1 MHELYGMGGELMIR
15 FDLDSFEAVTQQ
27 LMAAE
32 SEREICEIAMS
43 GVSSVFDVPLGA
55 LWLYDS
61 DASELQLAA
70 STERAD
76 EVFDRPVTYRPGNS
90 LSWEA
95 FEQDDVRTYSELD
108 DERSQYNENSPV
120 SSEIIL
126 PLAEYGVIN
135 IGSLTPVTFDDETV
149 RLARMYATHV
159 QAALQKAER
168 EHDLRVQRDRME
180 QLIGVVSHD
189 LRNPLH
195 VVEGRLE
202 LVRET
207 GDLSHLDDA
216 AEGVAR
222 MESLIDDL
230 LTLAKKGYAVE
241 DRTTISL
248 DTIVERTWE
257 MARTADATLK
267 IEGSAPVFGDQNR
280 LKQVFENLFRNAADH
295 AGDDVTVWVGPLVG
309 DGAAER
315 DSANERGE
323 GRVTGFY
330 VADDGPGIPAD
341 KLNDVLS
348 VDAFSGSNNG
358 LGLSIVTQITD
369 AHGWDISVSES
380 RAGGAR
386 FEVTDGT
393 KPVSPFHSW

>member
-1 MHELYGMGGELMIR
+1 MGGELMVA
-15 FDLDSFEAVTQQ
+15 FDLDSFEAVTQE

-43 GVSSVFDVPLGA
+43 GISSVFDVPLGG

-61 DASELQLAA
+61 DATELQLAA

-76 EVFDRPVTYRPGNS
+76 EVFDWPVTYRPGNS

-95 FEQDDVRTYSELD
+95 FEQDEVRTYPDLD
-108 DERSQYNENSPV
+108 DEQRQYNENSPV
-120 SSEIIL
+120 NSEIIL

-195 VVEGRLE
+195 VVEGRLD
-202 LVRET
+202 LARAT
-207 GDLSHLDDA
+207 DDLSHLDDA
-216 AEGVAR
+216 EEGIAR

-230 LTLAKKGYAVE
+230 LTLAREGYAVE
-241 DRTTISL
+241 DRTAISL
-248 DTIVERTWE
+248 DAIVERTWE
-257 MARTADATLK
+257 MARTADATLE

-295 AGDDVTVWVGPLVG
+295 AGDNVTVWVGPLVEG
-309 DGAAER
+309 EVPEIDSEDER
-315 DSANERGE
+315 IK

-330 VADDGPGIPAD
+330 VADDGPGIPPD
-341 KLNDVLS
+341 ILNDVLS
-348 VDAFSGSNNG
+348 VDTLSGSDNG
-358 LGLSIVTQITD
+358 LGLSIVAQITD
-369 AHGWDISVSES
+369 AHGWDISVTES

-393 KPVSPFHSW
+393 KPVSPFHS

>member
-1 MHELYGMGGELMIR
+1 MGGELTVT
-15 FDLDSFEAVTQQ
+15 FDLDSFEAVTRQ

-43 GVSSVFDVPLGA
+43 EISSVFDLPLGA

-61 DASELQLAA
+61 DATELQLAA

-76 EVFDRPVTYRPGNS
+76 EVFDWPVTYRPGNS

-95 FEQDDVRTYSELD
+95 FEQDEVRTYSELD
-108 DERSQYNENSPV
+108 DEQRQYNENSPV

-126 PLAEYGVIN
+126 PLTEYGVIN

-180 QLIGVVSHD
+180 QFIGVVSHD

-195 VVEGRLE
+195 VVEGRIE
-202 LVRET
+202 LVRES

-222 MESLIDDL
+222 MESLINDL
-230 LTLAKKGYAVE
+230 LTLAKEGYAVE
-241 DRTTISL
+241 DRTAISL
-248 DTIVERTWE
+248 DTIVEQTWE
-257 MARTADATLK
+257 MARTADATLQ

-295 AGDDVTVWVGPLVG
+295 AGDDVTVWVGPLV
-309 DGAAER
+309 DSGAA
-315 DSANERGE
+315 DIGSADARNE
-323 GRVTGFY
+323 GRVIGFY
-330 VADDGPGIPAD
+330 VADDGPGISPD
-341 KLNDVLS
+341 KLNDLLS
-348 VDAFSGSNNG
+348 VDALSGSDSG
-358 LGLSIVTQITD
+358 LGLSIVAQITD
-369 AHGWDISVSES
+369 AHGWDISVTES

-393 KPVSPFHSW
+393 KPVSPFHSS

>member
-1 MHELYGMGGELMIR
+1 
-15 FDLDSFEAVTQQ
+15 
-27 LMAAE
+27 
-32 SEREICEIAMS
+32 MS

-216 AEGVAR
+216 GR
-222 MESLIDDL
+222 
-230 LTLAKKGYAVE
+230 
-241 DRTTISL
+241 R
-248 DTIVERTWE
+248 R
-257 MARTADATLK
+257 
-267 IEGSAPVFGDQNR
+267 GS
-280 LKQVFENLFRNAADH
+280 H
-295 AGDDVTVWVGPLVG
+295 
-309 DGAAER
+309 
-315 DSANERGE
+315 
-323 GRVTGFY
+323 
-330 VADDGPGIPAD
+330 GI
-341 KLNDVLS
+341 
-348 VDAFSGSNNG
+348 
-358 LGLSIVTQITD
+358 
-369 AHGWDISVSES
+369 AH
-380 RAGGAR
+380 R
-386 FEVTDGT
+386 
-393 KPVSPFHSW
+393 

>member
-358 LGLSIVTQITD
+358 LGLSIVAQITD

>member
-1 MHELYGMGGELMIR
+1 MGGESTVA
-15 FDLDSFEAVTQQ
+15 FDLDAFEVVTRQ
-27 LMAAE
+27 LMSAE

-43 GVSSVFDVPLGA
+43 GVSAVFNLPLGA

-76 EVFDRPVTYRPGNS
+76 EVFDWPVTYRPGNS

-95 FEQDDVRTYSELD
+95 FEQDEVRTYSELTG
-108 DERSQYNENSPV
+108 RQSQYNENSPV

-126 PLAEYGVIN
+126 PLDEYGIIN
-135 IGSLTPVTFDDETV
+135 IGSLTPVAFDDETV

-180 QLIGVVSHD
+180 QFIGVVSHD

-207 GDLSHLDDA
+207 GDLSHLEDA
-216 AEGVAR
+216 EDGVAR
-222 MESLIDDL
+222 MKALIDDL
-230 LTLAKKGYAVE
+230 LTLAREGYAVE
-241 DRTTISL
+241 DRTAVSL
-248 DTIVERTWE
+248 DSLAERTWG
-257 MARTADATLK
+257 MARTGDATLTV
-267 IEGSAPVFGDQNR
+267 EGSAPVFGDENR

-295 AGDDVTVWVGPLVG
+295 AGDDAVVWVGPIVDDTETGG
-309 DGAAER
+309 DEDR
-315 DSANERGE
+315 SV

-341 KLNDVLS
+341 EQDDVLS
-348 VDAFSGSNNG
+348 VDGFSGGDTG
-358 LGLSIVTQITD
+358 LGLSIVAQITD
-369 AHGWDISVSES
+369 AHGWDISVTDS

>member
-1 MHELYGMGGELMIR
+1 MGGESTVA
-15 FDLDSFEAVTQQ
+15 FDLDSFETVTRE
-27 LMAAE
+27 LMAAA
-32 SEREICEIAMS
+32 SEREICDTAMA
-43 GVSSVFDVPLGA
+43 GIPSVFDVELGA
-55 LWLYDS
+55 LWLYDG

-95 FEQDDVRTYSELD
+95 FERDEVRTYSELD
-108 DERSQYNENSPV
+108 DERNQYNDASPV

-126 PLAEYGVIN
+126 PLDEYGVVN
-135 IGSLTPVTFDDETV
+135 IGSLTPVAFDDETV

-180 QLIGVVSHD
+180 RFIGVVSHD

-195 VVEGRLE
+195 VVEGRLD
-202 LVRET
+202 LARAT

-216 AEGVAR
+216 EAGVDR
-222 MESLIDDL
+222 MEALIDDL
-230 LTLAKKGYAVE
+230 LTLAREGYAVE
-241 DRTTISL
+241 ERTAVSL
-248 DTIVERTWE
+248 DALAERTWA
-257 MARTADATLK
+257 MARTADATLVV
-267 IEGSAPVFGDQNR
+267 EGSLPVYCDEER

-295 AGDDVTVWVGPLVG
+295 AGDAATVRVGPIVDGETDG
-309 DGAAER
+309 DDG
-315 DSANERGE
+315 
-323 GRVTGFY
+323 GRRATGFY
-330 VADDGPGIPAD
+330 VADDGPGIPVEKRDDLLA
-341 KLNDVLS
+341 
-348 VDAFSGSNNG
+348 VDGFSGGDSG
-358 LGLSIVTQITD
+358 LGLSIVAQIVD
-369 AHGWDISVSES
+369 AHGWEVSVTES
-380 RAGGAR
+380 RTGGAR

>member
-1 MHELYGMGGELMIR
+1 MGGELPVT
-15 FDLDSFEAVTQQ
+15 FDLDSFEAVTRQ
-27 LMAAE
+27 LMTAE

-43 GVSSVFDVPLGA
+43 GISSVFDLPLGA

-61 DASELQLAA
+61 DATELQLAA

-76 EVFDRPVTYRPGNS
+76 EVFDWPVTYRPGNS

-95 FEQDDVRTYSELD
+95 FEQDEVRTYSELD
-108 DERSQYNENSPV
+108 SERSQYNKNSPV

-135 IGSLTPVTFDDETV
+135 IGSLTPVTFDDEAV
-149 RLARMYATHV
+149 RLAQMYATHV

-180 QLIGVVSHD
+180 QFIGVVSHD

-195 VVEGRLE
+195 VVEGRIE

-222 MESLIDDL
+222 MESLINDL
-230 LTLAKKGYAVE
+230 LTLAKEGYAVE
-241 DRTTISL
+241 DRTAISL
-248 DTIVERTWE
+248 DAIVEQTWE

-280 LKQVFENLFRNAADH
+280 LKQVFENLFQNAADH
-295 AGDDVTVWVGPLVG
+295 AGEDVTVWVGPLV
-309 DGAAER
+309 DSGAAEIDR
-315 DSANERGE
+315 ADERTE
-323 GRVTGFY
+323 GRVIGFY
-330 VADDGPGIPAD
+330 VADDGPGIPSD
-341 KLNDVLS
+341 KLNDLLS
-348 VDAFSGSNNG
+348 VDALSGSDSG
-358 LGLSIVTQITD
+358 LGLSIVAQIID
-369 AHGWDISVSES
+369 AHGWDIAVTES

>member
-1 MHELYGMGGELMIR
+1 MGGEATVA
-15 FDLDSFEAVTQQ
+15 FDLDSFETATRQ

-32 SEREICEIAMS
+32 SEREICDIAMS
-43 GVSSVFDVPLGA
+43 GIPSVFDVDLGA

-76 EVFDRPVTYRPGNS
+76 EVFDWPVTYRPGNS

-95 FEQDDVRTYSELD
+95 FEQGEVRTYSELD
-108 DERSQYNENSPV
+108 DEHNQYNDASPV

-126 PLAEYGVIN
+126 PLGEYGVVN
-135 IGSLTPVTFDDETV
+135 IGSLTPVAFDDEAV

-180 QLIGVVSHD
+180 RFIGVVSHD

-195 VVEGRLE
+195 VVEGRLD
-202 LVRET
+202 LACET
-207 GDLSHLDDA
+207 GDLSHLEDA
-216 AEGVAR
+216 AAGVAR

-230 LTLAKKGYAVE
+230 LTLAREGYAVE
-241 DRTTISL
+241 ERTAVSL
-248 DTIVERTWE
+248 DTLTERTWA
-257 MARTADATLK
+257 MARTGDAMLTV
-267 IEGSAPVFGDQNR
+267 EGSLPVFGDEER
-280 LKQVFENLFRNAADH
+280 LRQVFENLFRNAADH
-295 AGDDVTVWVGPLVG
+295 GGDAVTVRVGPIV
-309 DGAAER
+309 DGET
-315 DSANERGE
+315 DSDDGGGR
-323 GRVTGFY
+323 RVTGFY
-330 VADDGPGIPAD
+330 VADDGPGIPPERLD
-341 KLNDVLS
+341 DVLS
-348 VDAFSGSNNG
+348 VDGFSGGDSG
-358 LGLSIVTQITD
+358 LGLSIVAQIID
-369 AHGWDISVSES
+369 AHGWEVSVTES

-393 KPVSPFHSW
+393 KPVSPFHS

>member
-1 MHELYGMGGELMIR
+1 MGGESTVA
-15 FDLDSFEAVTQQ
+15 FDLDAFEAVTRQ
-27 LMAAE
+27 LMSAE

-43 GVSSVFDVPLGA
+43 GVSSVFTLPLGA

-76 EVFDRPVTYRPGNS
+76 EVFDWPVTYRPGNS

-95 FEQDDVRTYSELD
+95 FEQDEVRTYSELTGKQ
-108 DERSQYNENSPV
+108 SQYNENSPV

-126 PLAEYGVIN
+126 PLDEYGIIN
-135 IGSLTPVTFDDETV
+135 IGSLTPVAFDDETV

-180 QLIGVVSHD
+180 QFIGVVSHD

-202 LVRET
+202 LIRET
-207 GDLSHLDDA
+207 GDLSHLEDA
-216 AEGVAR
+216 EDGVAR
-222 MESLIDDL
+222 MKALIDDL
-230 LTLAKKGYAVE
+230 LTLAREGYAVE
-241 DRTTISL
+241 DRTAVSL
-248 DTIVERTWE
+248 DSLAERTWG
-257 MARTADATLK
+257 MARTGDATLTV
-267 IEGSAPVFGDQNR
+267 EGSAPVFGDENR

-295 AGDDVTVWVGPLVG
+295 AGDDAVVWVGPIVDDTETGG
-309 DGAAER
+309 DKER
-315 DSANERGE
+315 SV

-341 KLNDVLS
+341 EQDDVLS
-348 VDAFSGSNNG
+348 VDGFSGGDTG
-358 LGLSIVTQITD
+358 LGLSIVAQITD
-369 AHGWDISVSES
+369 AHGWDISVTDS

-393 KPVSPFHSW
+393 KPVSPFHSS